1 MASTTVKRTGVT
13 LRNSEAGDEH
23 GKAIP
28 AQIYHYPTRRRPRGR
43 ASRTLNVSKVQERPE

>member
-13 LRNSEAGDEH
+13 LRNSKAGDAH

-28 AQIYHYPTRRRPRGR
+28 AQIYQYPTRHRPQAAPR
-43 ASRTLNVSKVQERPE
+43 AP